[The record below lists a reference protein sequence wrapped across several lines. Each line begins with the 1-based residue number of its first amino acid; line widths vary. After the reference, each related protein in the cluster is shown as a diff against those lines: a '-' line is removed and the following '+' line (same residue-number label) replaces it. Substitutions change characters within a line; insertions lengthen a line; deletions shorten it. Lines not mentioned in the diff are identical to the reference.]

1 MSGGCD
7 CKLLARLVV
16 VLVGGSVGNNAPSM
30 LRTTSLKETISVW
43 GGGGG
48 FEVRI
53 CRVKECEG
61 EGIVGMASYRED
73 LSAGF
78 SSEKG
83 V

>member
-1 MSGGCD
+1 MSGSWD

-16 VLVGGSVGNNAPSM
+16 VLVGGSMGNKVPSM

-48 FEVRI
+48 FEARI

-61 EGIVGMASYRED
+61 EGMIGMASYV
-73 LSAGF
+73 SSGF
-78 SSEKG
+78 SSENG